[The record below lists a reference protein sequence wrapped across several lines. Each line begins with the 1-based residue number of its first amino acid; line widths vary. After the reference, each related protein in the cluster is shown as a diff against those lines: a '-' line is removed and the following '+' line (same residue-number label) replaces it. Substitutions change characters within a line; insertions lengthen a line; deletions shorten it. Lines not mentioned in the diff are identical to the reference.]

1 MLSAFCD
8 EGVPFY
14 YILKDLALLFEDI
27 YAFIKRMTYKPSS
40 KYTVSTSIMRI
51 QNGGQTAPTLAVFF
65 FS

>member
-8 EGVPFY
+8 EGVPFSY
-14 YILKDLALLFEDI
+14 MLRVLALLFEDI

-40 KYTVSTSIMRI
+40 KYTVSTSSMHI
-51 QNGGQTAPTLAVFF
+51 QNGGQTDPTLATF